1 MESKRKN
8 FLTILLIIIIV
19 VIVGIIGYL
28 GFELIDGKVK
38 EKQSKSIT
46 DEFDSQIPTITED
59 ELAEEL
65 AQETQEQAEAQAE
78 AQAQGQ
84 NSQEGQ
90 GNNGANSNNGGVGSS
105 GGRGNSYYRNYNN
118 YRYTTGVQIDGYW
131 VVGTI
136 RIPATGIKYSIFS
149 KPTKAALERGTG
161 MLYTSNGVN
170 QPGNTVIAGHNYR
183 NRLFFSK
190 NKNLVVGNLIYVKDV
205 SGVEVAYAVTQKFTT
220 NSTDTSFYQRDTGGK
235 REITL
240 TTCTDNGSNTGQRL
254 IILAREQ

>member
-8 FLTILLIIIIV
+8 FLTILLIIIV
-19 VIVGIIGYL
+19 VIIVGIIGYL
-28 GFELIDGKVK
+28 GFELINEKIK
-38 EKQSKSIT
+38 ENESKSIT

-59 ELAEEL
+59 ELEEL
-65 AQETQEQAEAQAE
+65 TGEQGAEGSE
-78 AQAQGQ
+78 QGGNQ
-84 NSQEGQ
+84 GENSGENGGSNGNGGAGGNGGSSNYYRG
-90 GNNGANSNNGGVGSS
+90 GNNYA
-105 GGRGNSYYRNYNN
+105 
-118 YRYTTGVQIDGYW
+118 YTTGVSIGGYW

-149 KPTKAALERGTG
+149 QPTAEALERGTG
-161 MLYTSNGVN
+161 MLYTTNGVN

-190 NKNLVVGNLIYVKDV
+190 NKNLNIGNIIYIKDV
-205 SGVEVAYAVTQKFTT
+205 SGVEVAYAITSKFVTTAA
-220 NSTDTSFYQRDTGGK
+220 DTSFYQRDTGGK

-240 TTCTDNGSNTGQRL
+240 TTCTDNGSKTGERL

>member
-1 MESKRKN
+1 MGSKRKN

-19 VIVGIIGYL
+19 VIVGVIGYL
-28 GFELIDGKVK
+28 GFELIEGKIK
-38 EKQSKSIT
+38 EKESKSIT
-46 DEFDSQIPTITED
+46 DEFDNQIPTITED

-65 AQETQEQAEAQAE
+65 AQEQAEAE
-78 AQAQGQ
+78 AQAQAQ
-84 NSQEGQ
+84 ANQEGQ
-90 GNNGANSNNGGVGSS
+90 GNNGGGNSNTGSSS
-105 GGRGNSYYRNYNN
+105 GGRGNSYYGNNN

-136 RIPATGIKYSIFS
+136 RIPATGIKYSVFS

-161 MLYTSNGVN
+161 MLYTSNGIN

-205 SGVEVAYAVTQKFTT
+205 TGIEVTYAVTQKFTT
-220 NSTDTSFYQRDTGGK
+220 NSSDTSFYQRDTGGK

-240 TTCTDNGSNTGQRL
+240 TTCTDNGSNTGERL